1 MKEQLEH
8 EFEQITFLLNH
19 EEFTY
24 MKTFS
29 LLLSPPTSKDH
40 EALVRTEPEKRER
53 GTLEIRP

>member
-1 MKEQLEH
+1 
-8 EFEQITFLLNH
+8 
-19 EEFTY
+19 